1 MKYLVIYSHPN
12 KASFN
17 NVIRETVI
25 ETLEKNGHEIK
36 VRDLYENNFNPVL
49 SASDFETFLSGGTP
63 DDIKA
68 EQEYIKWAEKIIF
81 ISPIWWASFPA
92 ILKGYIDKIFSYGF
106 AYLYDENGPV
116 PLLTDKEGIF
126 ISTMGAPNEFYKEAG
141 FLDSFDKTQ
150 DIGILN
156 FTGIKS
162 GEHIFFGAVPT
173 TTDEIRKGY
182 LEEVTTALKKF
193 WL

>member
-1 MKYLVIYSHPN
+1 MKYLVVYSHPN

-17 NVIRETVI
+17 NAIKETVI

-81 ISPIWWASFPA
+81 ISPIWCASFPA

-173 TTDEIRKGY
+173 TTDEARKEY

-193 WL
+193 